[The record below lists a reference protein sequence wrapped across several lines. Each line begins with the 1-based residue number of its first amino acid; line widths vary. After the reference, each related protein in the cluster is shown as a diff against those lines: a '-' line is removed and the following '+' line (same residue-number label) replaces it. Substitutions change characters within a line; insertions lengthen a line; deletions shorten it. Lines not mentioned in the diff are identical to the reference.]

1 MQAHARGVGR
11 AGPDSSVLQQE
22 LSGRG
27 KSAARCEG
35 REGGEGPAVAWGAS
49 SPAPPPGRR
58 PRTAPP
64 PHTRNRSKAQR
75 KKAQRDHV
83 VGLMLLGPQ
92 RVRIAET
99 GALMLESIEKTAA
112 VLEKA
117 GLGWQQSIIDAAAEQ
132 EGQLG
137 EKYRLV

>member
-1 MQAHARGVGR
+1 
-11 AGPDSSVLQQE
+11 
-22 LSGRG
+22 
-27 KSAARCEG
+27 
-35 REGGEGPAVAWGAS
+35 
-49 SPAPPPGRR
+49 
-58 PRTAPP
+58 
-64 PHTRNRSKAQR
+64 
-75 KKAQRDHV
+75 
-83 VGLMLLGPQ
+83 MLLGPQ

>member
-1 MQAHARGVGR
+1 
-11 AGPDSSVLQQE
+11 
-22 LSGRG
+22 
-27 KSAARCEG
+27 
-35 REGGEGPAVAWGAS
+35 
-49 SPAPPPGRR
+49 
-58 PRTAPP
+58 
-64 PHTRNRSKAQR
+64 
-75 KKAQRDHV
+75 
-83 VGLMLLGPQ
+83 MLLGPQ

-117 GLGWQQSIIDAAAEQ
+117 GLGWQQSIIDAEIDLSAAEQ